1 MTDSNAQNRRKV
13 VFTMSISLD
22 GYMEDANGSLEWN
35 LVDEEFHRYFNEQEK
50 EVDYHLYGRRLY
62 ELMNGYWPT
71 ADQDPDAK
79 AVEIEY
85 SRLWKQV
92 PNIVFSATLKQ
103 VSEGDRLIRENI
115 AEEVEKLKAQ
125 PGRKMDVGGAE
136 LGSAL
141 INMGLVDE
149 VGVFIHPVILGA
161 GKKMFININPPRKLE
176 LLETITLNSGV
187 VGLRYR
193 VINEM

>member
-1 MTDSNAQNRRKV
+1 MTASNAQSRRKV
-13 VFTMSISLD
+13 VFVMNISLD
-22 GYMEDANGSLEWN
+22 GYMEDTNGSLEWN

-50 EVDYHLYGRRLY
+50 DVDYHLYGRRLY
-62 ELMNGYWPT
+62 ELMNSYWPT
-71 ADQDPDAK
+71 VDQDP
-79 AVEIEY
+79 AVLDFEVEY
-85 SRLWKQV
+85 GRYWKQV
-92 PNIVFSATLKQ
+92 PNIVFSTTLKQ
-103 VSEGDRLIRENI
+103 VSGDDRLISENI

-125 PGRKMDVGGAE
+125 PGRRMDAGGAE

-161 GKKMFININPPRKLE
+161 GKKMFINIEPRRRLE
-176 LLETITLNSGV
+176 LLDTVRFGSGV

-193 VINEM
+193 VINET